1 MSSQKQRDP
10 DTDFGFHAKIPR
22 IVRTGYKN
30 LIPLQKWLYTCLK
43 DLCGDHGTCYR
54 TIKVLAE
61 ETGLSTGLISES
73 IPLLHQV
80 GLIHAEKK
88 KRSANSTKAVWHIT
102 IVDIWEANAL
112 MHPTKRSRGEH
123 SSAPSENIHR
133 VNENVH
139 HVNEPPDEPPR
150 EYSPGEPECSH
161 SETEGLSSLS
171 NINEGL
177 PGEEKQGEGAST
189 PPSSS
194 PSESSFPVEEKKP
207 VSVKQRIAEIHT
219 LYAKFIGFTP
229 TWTEDDRQGAVLLS
243 QAGQSDQDILMVL
256 TSIRDDP
263 DDFDMKKLTLMLVAK
278 RFNGRLLAV
287 RTGRKPGKNGRPT
300 SSSSSPPAS
309 FEPDKE
315 ATKRNLEKQ
324 RQRNRERGLV
334 PTPVGGT

>member
-139 HVNEPPDEPPR
+139 HVNEPSNESPR
-150 EYSPGEPECSH
+150 ENSPGEPESSQ
-161 SETEGLSSLS
+161 SETEGLPSLS
-171 NINEGL
+171 NDEGL
-177 PGEEKQGEGAST
+177 PGEEKQGKEAPA
-189 PPSSS
+189 PPNSSS
-194 PSESSFPVEEKKP
+194 SENNFPVEEKKP
-207 VSVKQRIAEIHT
+207 VPVKQRIEEIHA
-219 LYAKFIGFTP
+219 LFAKFLGATP
-229 TWTEDDRQGAVLLS
+229 VWTEDDRQGAVLLA
-243 QAGQSDQDILMVL
+243 QAGKRDQEILTVL
-256 TSIRDDP
+256 TAIRDDP
-263 DDFDMKKLTLMLVAK
+263 DQFDAKKLTLMLAAK
-278 RFNGRLLAV
+278 RMNGRLLSIHS
-287 RTGRKPGKNGRPT
+287 GHKDGKRKPT
-300 SSSSSPPAS
+300 SSSSSPPTTS
-309 FEPDKE
+309 IRHLSE
-315 ATKRNLEKQ
+315 AENDRNTQRLLEGAARKRETL
-324 RQRNRERGLV
+324 GV
-334 PTPVGGT
+334 PT

>member
-1 MSSQKQRDP
+1 MSNQKQRDP

-22 IVRTGYKN
+22 VVRTGYKN

-139 HVNEPPDEPPR
+139 HVNEPSNEPPGENSR
-150 EYSPGEPECSH
+150 GEPESSQ
-161 SETEGLSSLS
+161 SETEGLPSLS
-171 NINEGL
+171 NDEGL
-177 PGEEKQGEGAST
+177 PGEETQGKDAPS
-189 PPSSS
+189 PPNSSS
-194 PSESSFPVEEKKP
+194 SENTFPVEEKKTH
-207 VSVKQRIAEIHT
+207 KQRVSEIET
-219 LYAKFIGFTP
+219 LVITFLGRTPVYSSEDKSGYDQLAKRGYS
-229 TWTEDDRQGAVLLS
+229 DDEIKAGLGALDRFELS
-243 QAGQSDQDILMVL
+243 TKVHLVQWLAQTIDG
-256 TSIRDDP
+256 
-263 DDFDMKKLTLMLVAK
+263 KLTAIRLGK
-278 RFNGRLLAV
+278 TGQNGN
-287 RTGRKPGKNGRPT
+287 GNGHKNG
-300 SSSSSPPAS
+300 
-309 FEPDKE
+309 
-315 ATKRNLEKQ
+315 
-324 RQRNRERGLV
+324 
-334 PTPVGGT
+334 